1 MTERIALPWTS
12 RSLAAIP
19 ATTAARSTLAVA
31 SAAVSAG
38 LVAIVWRFLTFSG
51 FNNDHYVHLA
61 RAQQILLGEWPVRDF
76 VDAGMPL
83 MYVVHA
89 AARAVLGPALGVE
102 WAVVAAA
109 FAVGAACTLVAANR
123 LSGSLVVAV
132 LAAAFEVAIYPRTFG
147 YPKVL
152 LYAAAALVIMSVARR
167 FTPRTLLA
175 AALMTV
181 VAFLFR
187 HDHGMFIGTA
197 SLTATIVGSRHEGW
211 RTASRRSAALLA
223 AVVLLLLPWLLFVQ
237 VHQGLVAYIASGISA
252 SEGEAVG
259 NALRE
264 IPRFRFEE
272 LGGGRNALT
281 WLFYVFHALPL
292 VCVGV
297 LIRRRSEAEAW
308 PGETTVVAALAA
320 LAIPVNVTFMRGN
333 LDGRVPDA
341 IVPAA
346 LLGSWLLGL
355 VLRRVARRIPAM
367 IAAAAVVTITA
378 WAIVRVGD
386 VKDNLEKTELLRGP
400 SIVRLRA
407 EDLWDRFHRRVPE
420 RDHVPSRYAL
430 ALLPFMDYVN
440 RCTAAQDRL
449 LVTGLFPEI
458 NVIADRGFA
467 GGHGSF
473 RPYFY
478 TSAADQAQTVAR
490 LQNQS
495 VPFVVSTRRW
505 YPELKAQMGTLF
517 AYLEQRFEPFVHV
530 PVPETDGVDLLIERG
545 RGATRVDAATGWP
558 CFQ

>member
-1 MTERIALPWTS
+1 MTERVALGWTS
-12 RSLAAIP
+12 RSLDAIP

-51 FNNDHYVHLA
+51 FNNDHYVHLI

-76 VDAGMPL
+76 TDPGMPL

-89 AARAVLGPALGVE
+89 AARAVFGPALGVE
-102 WAVVAAA
+102 WALVATG
-109 FAVGAACTLVAANR
+109 FSVGAVCTLIAAMR
-123 LSGSLVVAV
+123 VSGSLAVAMFATA
-132 LAAAFEVAIYPRTFG
+132 LEIAIYPRTFG
-147 YPKVL
+147 YPKIL
-152 LYAAAALVIMSVARR
+152 LYSIAALVIMVLARR
-167 FTPRTLLA
+167 VTARSLLA
-175 AALMTV
+175 AAAMTA

-187 HDHGMFIGTA
+187 HDHGVFIGLA
-197 SLTATIVGSRHEGW
+197 SLTATMVGTQREGW
-211 RTASRRSAALLA
+211 RTAIGRSASLVA

-237 VHQGLVAYIASGISA
+237 VHQGLIAYIASGISA

-264 IPRFRFEE
+264 LPRFRFDE
-272 LGGGRNALT
+272 LAGGRNALT

-292 VCVGV
+292 VCIGV
-297 LIRRRSEAEAW
+297 LIRRRSESDAW
-308 PGETTVVAALAA
+308 AGETTVVAALAA
-320 LAIPVNVTFMRGN
+320 MAIPVNVTFMRGN

-355 VLRRVARRIPAM
+355 VLRRAAHRTPVM
-367 IAAAAVVTITA
+367 IAAGAVLAISA

-386 VKDNLEKTELLRGP
+386 VGDNLDKTELLRGP

-407 EDLWDRFHRRVPE
+407 GDLWERFQRRVPE

-430 ALLPFMDYVN
+430 ALLPFMEYVN
-440 RCTAAQDRL
+440 RCTATQDRL

-478 TSAADQAQTVAR
+478 TSDADQAQTVAR
-490 LQNQS
+490 LQRQS
-495 VPFVVSTRRW
+495 VPFVVSARQW
-505 YPELKAQMGTLF
+505 YPELKGQMPAVF

-545 RGATRVDAATGWP
+545 RAATRVDAATGWP